1 MPRIQSRRRFLATAS
16 LAGASV
22 VGAVGLTGVPRTAYA
37 ERLPETST
45 VRIPKIPAACV
56 APLYVAKDLLH
67 EEGFADVRYVPS
79 KIVSVGM
86 LGTGEADFSF
96 ESALDFLAPMDAGEP
111 LTVLAGIQSGC
122 FELIADDSI
131 RGVPDLKGK
140 SVGVSAVGASDHVL
154 VSMMAAYV
162 GLDPV
167 ADITWVAD
175 PSVPQ
180 ADLFRAG
187 KINAFLGFPP
197 DPQQPCVRNLG
208 HVVVN
213 TSHDP
218 PWSQY
223 FCCMLTANA
232 AFVRDNPVAT
242 KRALRAF
249 LRAADLC
256 HKRPEWA
263 AQRMVQEGFSY
274 ECALQTLKDVRY
286 DLWREYDPEDTVRF
300 FALRMHELGMIDA
313 TPHEIV
319 SKFTDWRF
327 IEEVKRELKG

>member
-1 MPRIQSRRRFLATAS
+1 MQIIQTRRRFLAGAA
-16 LAGASV
+16 LAGAAGL
-22 VGAVGLTGVPRTAYA
+22 VGAPGSLLA
-37 ERLPETST
+37 EPPPETAT
-45 VRIPKIPAACV
+45 VRLPKIPAACV
-56 APLYVAKDLLH
+56 APLYLARELLRD
-67 EEGFADVRYVPS
+67 EGFDDVRYVPAEF
-79 KIVSVGM
+79 VSVGM
-86 LGTGEADFSF
+86 VATGEADFSF
-96 ESALDFLAPMDAGEP
+96 EAALDFLLPMDAGEP
-111 LTVLAGIQSGC
+111 LTVVAGLQSGC

-140 SVGVSAVGASDHVL
+140 SVGVSAIGASDHVL

-162 GLDPV
+162 GLDPA
-167 ADITWVAD
+167 ADIDWVTD

-197 DPQQPCVRNLG
+197 DPQQPCARNLG

-213 TSHDP
+213 TSHDR

-256 HKRPEWA
+256 HERPEWA
-263 AQRMVQEGFSY
+263 AQRMVEEGFSY
-274 ECALQTLKDVRY
+274 ECALQTLNDVRY
-286 DLWREYDPEDTVRF
+286 DLWRDYDPEDTIRF
-300 FALRMHELGMIDA
+300 FALRMHELGMIKA
-313 TPHEIV
+313 TPNDII
-319 SKFTDWRF
+319 SRFTDWRF
-327 IEEVKRELKG
+327 LDELKRELKT